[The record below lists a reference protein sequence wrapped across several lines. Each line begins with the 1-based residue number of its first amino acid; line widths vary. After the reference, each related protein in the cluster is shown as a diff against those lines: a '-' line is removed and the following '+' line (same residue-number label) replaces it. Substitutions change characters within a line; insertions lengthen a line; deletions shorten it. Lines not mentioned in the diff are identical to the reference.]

1 MDMHYLQVL
10 GPGQERHR
18 LRLIE
23 NVVLRLLLL
32 LLLVF
37 VVVLAAV
44 VVVVMNAINNTLY
57 ICRC

>member
-10 GPGQERHR
+10 GQERHIMR
-18 LRLIE
+18 LTVD
-23 NVVLRLLLL
+23 VVLRLLLL

-37 VVVLAAV
+37 VVVLAVV
-44 VVVVMNAINNTLY
+44 VVVVMNAINNTFY